1 MSSEEISKNIE
12 KQESQ
17 LMTSREP
24 VEEKHNEGW
33 NWIYNSPK
41 WHYFVDGKSLCKR
54 WMLFSTPKN
63 LEQGN
68 NNSPDNCKLCR
79 KTLEKRL
86 KNEKRTNRS

>member
-1 MSSEEISKNIE
+1 
-12 KQESQ
+12 
-17 LMTSREP
+17 
-24 VEEKHNEGW
+24 
-33 NWIYNSPK
+33 
-41 WHYFVDGKSLCKR
+41 
-54 WMLFSTPKN
+54 MLFSTPKN